1 MGEIELRITWFDWM
15 SVFLIGLSFALL
27 LSTFGYYLLTL
38 SPMDGAIFGSLLG
51 FFITGYSLIFITT
64 MNRYLLP
71 KISKK
76 WWNGIAASFSFIS
89 GFLGTLSTYWVL
101 QLYDIE
107 RIDLLII
114 HPFRSAMTIG
124 ILTYLI
130 GALIYQFVKARNE
143 KEHIDTLFIQSR
155 IASLETQL
163 NPHFLFN
170 ALNSLAELIHTNPDK
185 AENAV
190 IKMSEFLRNTMKESP
205 LISLEEELQ
214 NVQDYIEL
222 ENLRFSDT
230 VTVKIDEDIP
240 KVMIP
245 KFSIQLL
252 CENAIKHSMST
263 NKPFLIMIKFSKS
276 PLSIEISNNG
286 KAVSKTQFG
295 IGLSNLSERLKH
307 LCKGEVKLIQNT
319 PPTYQITLKECY
331 ENSYRR

>member
-1 MGEIELRITWFDWM
+1 MGEIELRITWLDWV
-15 SVFLIGLSFALL
+15 SVFLIGLSFAVL
-27 LSTFGYYLLTL
+27 LSTFGYYLLAL

-51 FFITGYSLIFITT
+51 FFITGYSLIFITI
-64 MNRYLLP
+64 MNKYLLP

-76 WWNGIAASFSFIS
+76 WWNSIAASFSFLS
-89 GFLGTLSTYWVL
+89 GFVGTLSTYWLL
-101 QLYDIE
+101 QLYNIE
-107 RIDLLII
+107 RINLLKI
-114 HPFRSAMTIG
+114 HPFHSSMVIG

-130 GALIYQFVKARNE
+130 GALIYRFVKARNE

-214 NVQDYIEL
+214 NVQDYIQL
-222 ENLRFSDT
+222 ENLRFNDT
-230 VTVKIDEDIP
+230 ITVKIEKETP
-240 KVMIP
+240 RVVIP

-252 CENAIKHSMST
+252 CENAIKHSMNS
-263 NKPFLIMIKFSKS
+263 NKPFLIMIKFSKN
-276 PLSIEISNNG
+276 PLGIEVSNNG
-286 KAVSKTQFG
+286 KAVSKAQFG

-307 LCKGEVKLIQNT
+307 LCKGEVKLIQST
-319 PPTYQITLKECY
+319 PPTYQIILKECY